1 MPLTHRIERIAEQL
15 REEVSQILA
24 TEVADPG
31 VGLVTVS
38 RVKVTPDLSLA
49 RVYWTLLG
57 DAPSARRRPRRCSGR
72 RRSCA
77 MCWPTRLTL
86 RRVPEVHF
94 QFDEGLAAHTRVEES
109 CTSCTSRK
117 PRAARGDGRARRRRD
132 PRGSDADAADDPTGR
147 RLTRPCPPR
156 FVARPAA
163 ARAASSC
170 RRTSDPTATPSGRA
184 WRWCWRCARWAPTRA
199 W

>member
-31 VGLVTVS
+31 VGLVTVT

-57 DAPSARRRPRRCSGR
+57 DAAERKRTIKALQRAAPFVR
-72 RRSCA
+72 A
-77 MCWPTRLTL
+77 MLASRVTL

-94 QFDEGLAAHTRVEES
+94 QYDEGLAAHQRVEELLHEIHEQE
-109 CTSCTSRK
+109 
-117 PRAARGDGRARRRRD
+117 AARVQTA
-132 PRGSDADAADDPTGR
+132 PADAGETTEAAPAPSPDTHDPDTN
-147 RLTRPCPPR
+147 
-156 FVARPAA
+156 A
-163 ARAASSC
+163 
-170 RRTSDPTATPSGRA
+170 
-184 WRWCWRCARWAPTRA
+184 
-199 W
+199 

>member
-1 MPLTHRIERIAEQL
+1 MPLSHRVERVAEQL

-57 DAPSARRRPRRCSGR
+57 DASERKKTTAALKRAAPFVRHLLAE
-72 RRSCA
+72 
-77 MCWPTRLTL
+77 RLSL

-94 QFDEGLAAHTRVEES
+94 QFDEGLAAHARVEEILHALHEEE
-109 CTSCTSRK
+109 
-117 PRAARGDGRARRRRD
+117 AAREQAPTD
-132 PRGSDADAADDPTGR
+132 PASAADPQ
-147 RLTRPCPPR
+147 
-156 FVARPAA
+156 PAV
-163 ARAASSC
+163 
-170 RRTSDPTATPSGRA
+170 D
-184 WRWCWRCARWAPTRA
+184 APA
-199 W
+199 HDAKPQP